1 MTVDEGPAAM
11 KTGSDGDCS
20 DSDAAVMSTDRL
32 SAVEQYAFT
41 RRDLQLS
48 AERVQMLV
56 SLLECQLELR
66 KLQQCEQHS
75 AELDESAA
83 ISASAGAALSDGTD
97 APVPQQRDGRL
108 LQCLYEYVVD

>member
-1 MTVDEGPAAM
+1 M

-83 ISASAGAALSDGTD
+83 ISASAEDISDGTD
-97 APVPQQRDGRL
+97 TPVPQQRDGRL